1 MEDKKSRALVIGE
14 LKAEVPVIQG
24 GMGVGISL
32 SGLAGAVA
40 AQGGIGRSA
49 IVRRILMSIRLR
61 QICAQSSRRLKK
73 HGKLLTAVLSALI
86 LWWPQES
93 MNAM

>member
-1 MEDKKSRALVIGE
+1 MADKKSRALVIGD

-40 AQGGIGRSA
+40 AEGGIG
-49 IVRRILMSIRLR
+49 II
-61 QICAQSSRRLKK
+61 
-73 HGKLLTAVLSALI
+73 
-86 LWWPQES
+86 
-93 MNAM
+93 